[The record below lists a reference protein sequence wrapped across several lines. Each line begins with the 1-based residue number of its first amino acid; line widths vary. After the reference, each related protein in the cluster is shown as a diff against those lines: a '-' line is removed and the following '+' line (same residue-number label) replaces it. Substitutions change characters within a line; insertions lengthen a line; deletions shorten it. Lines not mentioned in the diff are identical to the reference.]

1 MPNAVGS
8 LKSEVESCFMFEPLV
23 LFALDR
29 KGWCSALSAGGAP
42 EARGFWTYNIECS
55 DLTEEGEGLRA
66 HTTSSLSTRVL
77 PITTHII
84 TYMHTLVHTCSGH
97 HLCQPHALSPL
108 RLICTV
114 HYTLTFPHAH
124 AHVHTYIPA
133 YPLDTHMRT
142 SLGTPQCNCAATCT
156 EPYKTSP

>member
-23 LFALDR
+23 LFALEC

-66 HTTSSLSTRVL
+66 HTTSSLSTRIL

-84 TYMHTLVHTCSGH
+84 TYLTHTGTHM
-97 HLCQPHALSPL
+97 QWPSPL
-108 RLICTV
+108 PTACSLTTQINLHSSLHTHLSTCTHTRTYV
-114 HYTLTFPHAH
+114 YTCIPSRHPHAH
-124 AHVHTYIPA
+124 IIGHT
-133 YPLDTHMRT
+133 
-142 SLGTPQCNCAATCT
+142 SV
-156 EPYKTSP
+156 